1 MRPSRL
7 KAHTQTAGCQ
17 MFKRN
22 FASFFFVFGILLV
35 AGCVTGEK
43 MTRLDAGMSREQV
56 ISTLGK
62 PDGFQTLGEYDAIK
76 YTNRLMSGF
85 SWDRGDYF
93 VIFKNGKVV
102 EYGVGAVRERTPDS
116 NVLML
121 VPLK

>member
-1 MRPSRL
+1 MRTLASCVL
-7 KAHTQTAGCQ
+7 AG
-17 MFKRN
+17 
-22 FASFFFVFGILLV
+22 GILLV
-35 AGCVTGEK
+35 AGCATGEK
-43 MTRLDAGMSREQV
+43 ITRLDAGMSREQV

-93 VIFKNGKVV
+93 VILKNGKVI

-116 NVLML
+116 NVRIL
-121 VPLK
+121 VPLR